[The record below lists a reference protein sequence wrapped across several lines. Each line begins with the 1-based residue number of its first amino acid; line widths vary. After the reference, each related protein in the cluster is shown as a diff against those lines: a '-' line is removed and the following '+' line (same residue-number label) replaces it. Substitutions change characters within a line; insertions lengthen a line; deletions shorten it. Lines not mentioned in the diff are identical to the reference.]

1 MIQQQQSFKDQMQ
14 RFLLVKVNCLS
25 SFFNIINAYTQ
36 PCNGLFSRTTRVGQY
51 QKDKPF
57 SLLAEGGPHAP
68 PTGELLG
75 YFIVAMGLFY
85 RKKHVNIEITGLRGT
100 YFKHF

>member
-1 MIQQQQSFKDQMQ
+1 MLGKDIS
-14 RFLLVKVNCLS
+14 KP
-25 SFFNIINAYTQ
+25 TK
-36 PCNGLFSRTTRVGQY
+36 GTGFSPSLKRSYGTV
-51 QKDKPF
+51 

-75 YFIVAMGLFY
+75 YFLVAMGLFY
-85 RKKHVNIEITGLRGT
+85 RKKHANIEITGLRGT

>member
-1 MIQQQQSFKDQMQ
+1 MTLTDIRRLQVFFQVQSIEH
-14 RFLLVKVNCLS
+14 VC
-25 SFFNIINAYTQ
+25 IIL
-36 PCNGLFSRTTRVGQY
+36 P
-51 QKDKPF
+51 D

-75 YFIVAMGLFY
+75 YFLVAMGLFY
-85 RKKHVNIEITGLRGT
+85 RKKHVNIEITCLRGT